1 MGFKIRNKVKEPK
14 GYTKVAAGIWM
25 KDEEESK

>member
-1 MGFKIRNKVKEPK
+1 MGFRRVKVQEPK